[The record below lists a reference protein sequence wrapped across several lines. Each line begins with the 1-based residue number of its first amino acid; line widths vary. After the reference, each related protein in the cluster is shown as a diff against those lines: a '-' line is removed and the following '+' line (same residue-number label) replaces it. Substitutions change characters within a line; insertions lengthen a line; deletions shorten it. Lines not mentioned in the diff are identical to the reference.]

1 MSAEV
6 FELATANVT
15 RWTLAEMVKAAT
27 AKAKNDLETY
37 IINTREKLETDEL
50 YQQVR
55 LIRTLRVR
63 GREKAVRIE
72 VAMPHVDTLVTLLD
86 GREACSMVDVCSDR
100 ESTH

>member
-1 MSAEV
+1 MSGEV
-6 FELATANVT
+6 FELATSNIT

-55 LIRTLRVR
+55 LIQGGRRVGR
-63 GREKAVRIE
+63 QGERGLARDRVETGGKEGRER
-72 VAMPHVDTLVTLLD
+72 
-86 GREACSMVDVCSDR
+86 
-100 ESTH
+100 